1 VPKVPSFTAAQ
12 LGIPVVTESKT
23 TLTKT
28 EVAWDDLGVVWES

>member
-1 VPKVPSFTAAQ
+1 MPSFTAAQ
-12 LGIPVVTESKT
+12 LGIPTVTEGKT